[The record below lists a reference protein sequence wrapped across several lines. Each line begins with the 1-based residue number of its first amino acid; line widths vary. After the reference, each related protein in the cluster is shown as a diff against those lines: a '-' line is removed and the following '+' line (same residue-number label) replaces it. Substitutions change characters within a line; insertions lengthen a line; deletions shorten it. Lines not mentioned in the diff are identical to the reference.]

1 MLPRIKYR
9 NPSVPIS
16 IARHNDPDG
25 PSLLHIYMRST
36 TTSSPTTDTD
46 SAPPTHTLNIRDQQD
61 SQILDA
67 LVKTVG
73 ATQIETTAQEKQEIA
88 DMKELRER
96 GERDRV
102 EVREKLIKERRELE
116 LLKMA
121 RGEVPVA
128 A

>member
-25 PSLLHIYMRST
+25 PSLLHIYMRSST
-36 TTSSPTTDTD
+36 ASTAPDAD

-73 ATQIETTAQEKQEIA
+73 ATPIETTPLERQEIA
-88 DMKELRER
+88 DLKELRDR

-116 LLKMA
+116 LLKIA

>member
-25 PSLLHIYMRST
+25 PSLLHIYMRSST
-36 TTSSPTTDTD
+36 AAPDAD

-73 ATQIETTAQEKQEIA
+73 ATPIETTPLERQEIA
-88 DMKELRER
+88 DLKELRDR

-116 LLKMA
+116 LLKIA